1 MAKYQVI
8 GLFTGLILFA
18 VILIFGNLDPSNP
31 AVTKM
36 AAIAALMAVWWV
48 TEAVPLAAT
57 SLIPLVLFPVMGIL
71 KGEEIAS
78 SYINSVIFLF
88 LGGFLLAIAMENW
101 GLHKRI
107 ALKIIT
113 MFGGSPASIILGFM
127 AAAAF
132 LSMWISNTATAVM
145 MLPIGLAI
153 ISKME
158 GEFGEAK
165 IQNFSKA
172 LMLGIAYSCTIGGIG
187 TLIGTPPNLA
197 FARILHI
204 IFPKAPEISFGS
216 WMMLG
221 FPIALIMLAIVAFVL
236 IKVYFKL
243 GDDIVIEKNFI
254 HNEYKKLGFISFE
267 EKSVA
272 VIFAITALL
281 WIFRENLN
289 FGIFE
294 LPGWSNLLAVPGYIN
309 DGTIAISMALLLFL
323 IPSKKERASGKRIL
337 NSPAFNKVPWGIILL
352 FGGGFALAKGFTTSG
367 LSDLIGNQFHG
378 MKDLSPI
385 FIVLMVAAV
394 INFLTE
400 LTSNTATAQMI
411 LPIMASVSVA
421 IGLNPLLLMITATLS
436 SSMAFMLPVA
446 TPPNTIILAS
456 DKLRIIDMVKAG
468 FLFNISSILLV
479 SLLVYLLGT
488 VIFNLNVFPAW
499 ALAQ

>member
-1 MAKYQVI
+1 MAKYQKI
-8 GLFTGLILFA
+8 GLYAGLVLFA
-18 VILIFGNLDPSNP
+18 GILIFGNLDPSNP
-31 AVTKM
+31 AVTRM
-36 AAIAALMAVWWV
+36 AAVAALMAVWWV
-48 TEAVPLAAT
+48 TEAIPLAAT
-57 SLIPLVLFPVMGIL
+57 SLIPLVLFPFMGIL

-113 MFGGSPASIILGFM
+113 LFGGSPASIVIGFM
-127 AAAAF
+127 AAGAF

-153 ISKME
+153 IGKME
-158 GEFGEAK
+158 SEFGEQK
-165 IQNFSKA
+165 TQNFSKA
-172 LMLGIAYSCTIGGIG
+172 LMLGIAYACTIGGIG

-216 WMMLG
+216 WMLLG
-221 FPIALIMLAIVAFVL
+221 LPIAFIMLAIVAFVL

-243 GDDIVIEKNFI
+243 GDDLVIEKDFI
-254 HNEYKKLGFISFE
+254 YNEYKKLGAVTFE
-267 EKSVA
+267 EKSVGI
-272 VIFAITALL
+272 IFVVTALL
-281 WIFRENLN
+281 WIFRGDLN
-289 FGIFE
+289 FGIVKIY
-294 LPGWSNLLAVPGYIN
+294 GWSNLLSVPGYIN
-309 DGTIAISMALLLFL
+309 DGTVAISMALLLFL
-323 IPSKKERASGKRIL
+323 LPSKEGGFSGRRIL
-337 NSPAFNKVPWGIILL
+337 GAHAFNKVPWGIILL
-352 FGGGFALAKGFTTSG
+352 FGGGFALAKGFTSSG

-378 MKDLSPI
+378 MRALSPI
-385 FIVLMVAAV
+385 FIVLMVATV

-400 LTSNTATAQMI
+400 LTSNTATSQMI

-456 DKLRIIDMVKAG
+456 NKLRIIDMVKAG

-479 SLLVYLLGT
+479 SLLVYLLGS
-488 VIFNLNVFPAW
+488 VIFGLDIFPSW

>member
-1 MAKYQVI
+1 MARYQVV
-8 GLFTGLILFA
+8 GLFVGLFLFA
-18 VILIFGNLDPSNP
+18 AILIFGNLDPSNL

-57 SLIPLVLFPVMGIL
+57 ALIPLVLFPLMGIL
-71 KGEEIAS
+71 KGEAIAS

-88 LGGFLLAIAMENW
+88 LGGFLIAIAMENW

-113 MFGGSPASIILGFM
+113 LFGGSPASIILGFM

-158 GEFGEAK
+158 SEFGAK
-165 IQNFSKA
+165 KTQNFSKA
-172 LMLGIAYSCTIGGIG
+172 LMLAIAYACTVGGIS

-216 WMMLG
+216 WMLLG
-221 FPIALIMLAIVAFVL
+221 FPISIIMLAIVAFVL

-243 GDDIVIEKNFI
+243 DDDIVIEKDFI
-254 HNEYKKLGFISFE
+254 QKEYLKLGPITFE

-272 VIFAITALL
+272 VVFVITAVL

-294 LPGWSNLLAVPGYIN
+294 LPGWSRLLAVPGYIN
-309 DGTIAISMALLLFL
+309 DGTVAISMSLLLFL
-323 IPSKKERASGKRIL
+323 IPAKAERSTGRRIL
-337 NSPAFNKVPWGIILL
+337 NAPAFNKVPWGIILL

-378 MKDLSPI
+378 MKDVSPI
-385 FIVLMVAAV
+385 FIVLMVAVV

-468 FLFNISSILLV
+468 FLFNISSVILV
-479 SLLVYLLGT
+479 SLLVYLIGS
-488 VIFNLNVFPAW
+488 VIFGLQIFPAW